1 MGGAGQRRRRQG
13 RGHALGVY
21 VVVFLRRGENA
32 QDEERHAAAHEAF
45 IDSLIAR
52 HAILL
57 GGPFGRLLDDVDG
70 AYVLPCRSLDDAREI
85 ASRDPLV
92 VHRVSRAE
100 CIEWQLVG
108 IDVDAIEST

>member
-1 MGGAGQRRRRQG
+1 M
-13 RGHALGVY
+13 Y

-70 AYVLPCRSLDDAREI
+70 AYVLRCRSLDEAREI
-85 ASRDPLV
+85 ASGDPLV
-92 VHRVSRAE
+92 VHRASRAE

>member
-1 MGGAGQRRRRQG
+1 M
-13 RGHALGVY
+13 Y
-21 VVVFLRRGENA
+21 VIVFLRRGDSA
-32 QDEERHAAAHEAF
+32 GDEELHDAAHEAF

-57 GGPFGRLLDDVDG
+57 GGPFGALLEDVDG
-70 AYVLPCRSLDDAREI
+70 AYVLRCGSVDAAREI
-85 ASRDPLV
+85 ASGDPLV

-108 IDVDAIEST
+108 IDVDAIEPKYQPGPTD